1 MAVFRQSLLKHLN
14 GSKYRQMLTVKCRH
28 ILEMEKEQR
37 SVLNKHL
44 IKLNS
49 LIMFIIVRV
58 FCYIQRHVDS

>member
-1 MAVFRQSLLKHLN
+1 
-14 GSKYRQMLTVKCRH
+14 MLTVKCRH